1 VIIASRIADQA
12 EGGEILVSALVRELT
27 EGKVDLRYDRGRTIP
42 LKGIGD
48 QTVHQV
54 AWADS

>member
-1 VIIASRIADQA
+1 
-12 EGGEILVSALVRELT
+12 VRELT